1 MKYKYIVFFII
12 LIAACKQKREVNT
25 SFYYWK
31 TVYKSDS
38 LEHTFVNQF
47 QSKKLYVRIM
57 DVNNDNN
64 YSNNPIPIAP
74 ISFAD
79 PVPDSLE
86 LIPVVFIANEI
97 FKKDSDLPAKVL
109 AQKITDFVHAKVK
122 QSGKQDFKE
131 LQIDCDW
138 TENSRS
144 RFFALLGE
152 LRQLNTGKILSATL
166 RLHQLKNQGKNGI
179 PPVDKVLLM
188 CYNMGNLRKYG
199 PQNSILDLAEL
210 KKYADENLEV
220 YPKAMDVA
228 LPLFSWAVVFRSE
241 EYIGI
246 SKRTTLQNLK
256 DTALFSRNSAGL
268 YQAKSNLPELGLQ
281 KDDVLRYEE
290 SDLQDVKA
298 AAEYLAKYL
307 PSKPLNLLYYHL
319 DRNLLKKYTFNEL
332 EEISHLLR

>member
-1 MKYKYIVFFII
+1 MNYKYIVFFII
-12 LIAACKQKREVNT
+12 LITACKQKREVNT

-38 LEHTFVNQF
+38 LETALLKQF

-57 DVNNDNN
+57 DVDLDNN
-64 YSNNPIPIAP
+64 YSNNAIPIAP
-74 ISFAD
+74 ISFANAL
-79 PVPDSLE
+79 PDSLE
-86 LIPVVFIANEI
+86 LIPVVFIANGI
-97 FKKDSDLPAKVL
+97 FKEESNLSTKEL
-109 AQKITDFVHAKVK
+109 AQKITDFVSAKVQ
-122 QSGKQDFKE
+122 QSGKKKFKE

-199 PQNSILDLAEL
+199 TQNSILDLAEL
-210 KKYADENLEV
+210 KKYADDNLEV

-256 DTALFSRNSAGL
+256 DTTLFSRNSAGL
-268 YQAKSNLPELGLQ
+268 YQAKSNLPALGLQ
-281 KDDVLRYEE
+281 KNDVLRYEE
-290 SDLQDVKA
+290 SNLQDVKA
-298 AAEYLAKYL
+298 ATEYLAKYL

-319 DRNLLKKYTFNEL
+319 DHNLLKKYTFNEL